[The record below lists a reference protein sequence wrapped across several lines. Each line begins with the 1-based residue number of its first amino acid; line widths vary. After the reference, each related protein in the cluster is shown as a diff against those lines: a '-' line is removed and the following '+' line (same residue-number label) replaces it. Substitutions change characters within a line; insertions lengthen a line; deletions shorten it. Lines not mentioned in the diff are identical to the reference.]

1 MEEIKTWGIFLLF
14 LSAGSLI
21 YCFLLPSGA
30 VSKTAKS
37 VISIVLMTLVFM
49 PMFSVFSSF
58 SFADADFSG
67 EYETQNYDD
76 FMEKSVRSATEE
88 VIKNIVRKFTSVP
101 YKAEIFINKAADG
114 SINIEYVGI
123 TFEAQPQYEEKLGD
137 ALFEA
142 LGIIPDIRV
151 ELTDG

>member
-21 YCFLLPSGA
+21 YCFLLPSGSI
-30 VSKTAKS
+30 SKTAKS

-76 FMEKSVRSATEE
+76 FMEKSVRSATGE
-88 VIKNIVRKFTSVP
+88 VIKNIVRKV
-101 YKAEIFINKAADG
+101 YLI
-114 SINIEYVGI
+114 
-123 TFEAQPQYEEKLGD
+123 L
-137 ALFEA
+137 
-142 LGIIPDIRV
+142 
-151 ELTDG
+151 